1 MDGVIVR
8 ERIAGHPGVAE
19 IMLDRAEAMNAI
31 NTAMA
36 LRLAQACAEL
46 ATDRQVRAVVL
57 YGTGERAFCVGA
69 DLKERNRMSDA
80 DFLRQRPVFRAAF
93 GGLLA
98 LPQPVIAAV
107 HGYALGGGCELALSC
122 DMIVA
127 DETAVFGLPETTVG
141 LVPGGGGTQLALR
154 RLGPGRAAD
163 LVLSGRRVDAGEAA
177 RIGLADRVVPP
188 GTACP
193 EAIELAG
200 RMAAGSPVA
209 GQPFAR
215 GPASAWRRRW
225 RWRTRPGAPPRCPP
239 TGARASPPST
249 RSASRNGQG
258 SDMSDMPARI
268 SLREVGPRDGLQNED
283 PVPTPAKIALIDR
296 LGHTGVSRI
305 EAVSFVRADAIPQM
319 ADADEVW
326 AGVAR
331 VPTVRYSALAPN
343 LRGARRAL
351 DAGFT
356 EVEVVVS
363 ASDTHNRK
371 NVNRSTEQ
379 SLDEIAVVIDE
390 AHQRGATCQVI
401 VSTAWGC
408 PYEGDVPVD
417 RVLWAAGRAVAD
429 GADSVSFGDTTGM
442 ATPRRVRDLVGGFR
456 SRFPGTPLNLHFHNT
471 RGTGLANVLAALE
484 LGVDDFDASVGGLGG
499 CPYAPGATGN
509 IATEELVHMVEDMG
523 VATGVDL
530 DAMIDAAA
538 EAERIV
544 GRELPSQVLRA
555 GPRTRTIPA

>member
-1 MDGVIVR
+1 
-8 ERIAGHPGVAE
+8 
-19 IMLDRAEAMNAI
+19 
-31 NTAMA
+31 
-36 LRLAQACAEL
+36 
-46 ATDRQVRAVVL
+46 
-57 YGTGERAFCVGA
+57 
-69 DLKERNRMSDA
+69 MSD
-80 DFLRQRPVFRAAF
+80 
-93 GGLLA
+93 
-98 LPQPVIAAV
+98 LP
-107 HGYALGGGCELALSC
+107 S
-122 DMIVA
+122 
-127 DETAVFGLPETTVG
+127 
-141 LVPGGGGTQLALR
+141 
-154 RLGPGRAAD
+154 
-163 LVLSGRRVDAGEAA
+163 
-177 RIGLADRVVPP
+177 
-188 GTACP
+188 
-193 EAIELAG
+193 
-200 RMAAGSPVA
+200 
-209 GQPFAR
+209 
-215 GPASAWRRRW
+215 
-225 RWRTRPGAPPRCPP
+225 
-239 TGARASPPST
+239 
-249 RSASRNGQG
+249 
-258 SDMSDMPARI
+258 RI

-326 AGVAR
+326 AGVTR

-390 AHQRGATCQVI
+390 AHRRGATCQVI

-442 ATPRRVRDLVGGFR
+442 ATPRRVRDLVSGFR
-456 SRFPGTPLNLHFHNT
+456 SRYPDTPLNLHFHNT

-523 VATGVDL
+523 VSTGVDL